1 MPSTKDQLF
10 NHPLSDIPPFEFNA
24 QVANVFPDM
33 IHRSVPGYRTVIAQ
47 LSVIAA
53 YYAQPHSRYYDLGC
67 SLGAATCAMAQAI
80 KQPNCEFIAVD
91 QSQAMLE
98 KCRQQLN
105 ALEFSHPIE
114 LVCADIADVVIADA
128 SIVVLNFTLQ
138 FIPQEK
144 RDALIQK
151 IYQGLNPGGILILS
165 EKIIFNNAY
174 QENALN
180 ELHLAFKR
188 AQGYSELEI
197 SQKRSALEKILNPE
211 TLEQHQ
217 QRLTQEGFRQVLPWF
232 QCFNFASL
240 IAQK

>member
-1 MPSTKDQLF
+1 MTHNKDQLF
-10 NHPLSDIPPFEFNA
+10 IQPLNDIPPFEFNE

-33 IHRSVPGYRTVIAQ
+33 INRSVPGYRTVIAQ
-47 LSVIAA
+47 LGVIAA
-53 YYAQPHSRYYDLGC
+53 YYAQPHSRCYDLGC
-67 SLGAATCAMAQAI
+67 SLGTATFSMAQAI
-80 KQPNCEFIAVD
+80 KEPNYEFIAVD
-91 QSQAMLE
+91 QSPAMLE

-114 LVCADIADVVIADA
+114 LVCADIADVIIKEA
-128 SIVVLNFTLQ
+128 SIVILNFTLQ

-144 RDALIQK
+144 RDELIQK
-151 IYQGLNPGGILILS
+151 IYQGLKPNGVLILS
-165 EKIIFNNAY
+165 EKIIFND
-174 QENALN
+174 QQQQTELN

-197 SQKRSALEKILNPE
+197 SQKRSALENVLNPE
-211 TLEQHQ
+211 TLKQHQ
-217 QRLTQEGFRQVLPWF
+217 QRLTNAGFRHVLPWF

>member
-1 MPSTKDQLF
+1 MKDQLF
-10 NHPLSDIPPFEFNA
+10 NQPLSDIPPFEFNE

-33 IHRSVPGYRTVIAQ
+33 INRSVPGYRTVIAQ
-47 LSVIAA
+47 LGVIAA
-53 YYAQPHSRYYDLGC
+53 HYAQPHSRCYDLGC
-67 SLGAATCAMAQAI
+67 SLGAATFAMAQAI

-91 QSQAMLE
+91 QSPAMLE

-114 LVCADIADVVIADA
+114 LVCADIADVIITEA
-128 SIVVLNFTLQ
+128 SVVVLNFTLQ
-138 FIPQEK
+138 FIPQTE
-144 RDALIQK
+144 RDTLIKK
-151 IYQGLNPGGILILS
+151 IYAGLKPDGVLILS
-165 EKIIFNNAY
+165 EKIIFND
-174 QENALN
+174 QQQQTELN

-197 SQKRSALEKILNPE
+197 SQKRSALENVLNPE
-211 TLEQHQ
+211 MLEQHQ
-217 QRLTQEGFRQVLPWF
+217 QRLTNAGFRHVLPWF